1 MNVISRLCP
10 NKAVIVPVVFLAA
23 MQWARGEERH
33 VNIVDDIMAD
43 SSIII
48 IQPEDLNERLD
59 WTEPEE
65 EVHRPSS
72 GRMAGYRVQ
81 VFSDGNQR
89 TARNEARR
97 KAMMIGSKFP
107 QYRIYTSFSSPYWR
121 LRVGDFRTQKEAQ
134 AVAAEIKGA
143 FPAFAKEIRV
153 VRDRVLISN

>member
-1 MNVISRLCP
+1 M
-10 NKAVIVPVVFLAA
+10 AVYVALVVGIAGLRAY
-23 MQWARGEERH
+23 GEEQH
-33 VNIVDDIMAD
+33 INLLDEIVSD
-43 SSIII
+43 STIVI
-48 IQPEDLNERLD
+48 IQPDKLIERIE
-59 WTEPEE
+59 WEE
-65 EVHRPSS
+65 ADDDTDHRPAT

-107 QYRIYTSFSSPYWR
+107 QYRTYTSFSSPYWR

-134 AVAAEIKGA
+134 AVAADIKSA
-143 FPAFAKEIRV
+143 FPSFAKEIRV